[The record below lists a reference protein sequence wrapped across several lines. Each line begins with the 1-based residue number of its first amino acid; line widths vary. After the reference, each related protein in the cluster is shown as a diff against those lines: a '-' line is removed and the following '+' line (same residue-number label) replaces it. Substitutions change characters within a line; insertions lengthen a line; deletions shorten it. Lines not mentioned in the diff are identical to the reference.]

1 MFVVLLVA
9 VGSVGSPVSTQSRS
23 GPERAPNAGREP
35 VNAEEYDRM
44 FRQISNWGRWGKADE
59 LGSANLVTADTR
71 RRAASLVRSGI
82 SVSLA
87 HNFITEPAEDAPPAS
102 PPIRHI
108 MTPPAI
114 QLGHLHVRV
123 PRADT
128 GSRTAGRNRGKASS
142 VGVHDHVCPP
152 SGDARDRRTD

>member
-108 MTPPAI
+108 MTPPRDSA
-114 QLGHLHVRV
+114 RT
-123 PRADT
+123 PTR
-128 GSRTAGRNRGKASS
+128 SRTTGRYRISNSWPQPRQSFVGGSS
-142 VGVHDHVCPP
+142 
-152 SGDARDRRTD
+152 